1 MNPTCTLTNLNTRIR
16 SSTLYANAR
25 TPLDSIWSNFR
36 RPPEKSH
43 LQPQVSEKLRGSTL
57 AANRLGGEM
66 VDPDTKDYGKVVD
79 GHNRLPFHAEKG
91 LGWIAIR
98 CDFDNVISGML
109 IHLTGTC
116 QTPVRTLITFFQLQI
131 G

>member
-43 LQPQVSEKLRGSTL
+43 LQPQVSEKSYHHWLQAVYQDKYECMGEFDLMRL
-57 AANRLGGEM
+57 AFLLDQMVFQWALLELKEGWRSWWRPREDQAPGRTVAARELGE
-66 VDPDTKDYGKVVD
+66 
-79 GHNRLPFHAEKG
+79 
-91 LGWIAIR
+91 
-98 CDFDNVISGML
+98 
-109 IHLTGTC
+109 TGG
-116 QTPVRTLITFFQLQI
+116 QPRRP
-131 G
+131 